1 MANDLTSN
9 PLRVDTAATIIT
21 STEGIL
27 AQSMQWVD
35 DDGAAGG
42 AIANTEDLVM
52 TINGVTFQA
61 SVAVVATQLAG
72 AIAWSV
78 NFPSTMRIYSLIVS
92 TIDGGTLYIWK
103 A

>member
-1 MANDLTSN
+1 MANQIANN
-9 PLRVDTAATIIT
+9 PMRVDTAATIIT

-35 DDGAAGG
+35 DDGAPAAIPNGG
-42 AIANTEDLVM
+42 DLIL

-61 SVAVVATQLAG
+61 SVAAVATQLAG
-72 AIAWSV
+72 AIAWQV
-78 NFPSTMRIYSLIVS
+78 NFPATMRVYSLIVS

>member
-1 MANDLTSN
+1 MANQLGGN
-9 PLRVDTAATIIT
+9 PIRVDTAATVISSLDGVLIQ
-21 STEGIL
+21 GL
-27 AQSMQWVD
+27 QWVD

-52 TINGVTFQA
+52 TIDGVTVQC

-72 AIAWSV
+72 AMAYNLILPAPIRV
-78 NFPSTMRIYSLIVS
+78 RSLIVS
-92 TIDGGTLYIWK
+92 TIDGGTLLVWK